1 MPKGSKSLA
10 TITAPIFCSEII
22 LATSET
28 CVERRTVST
37 GALAIDPPSLLICR
51 KRVRLFGSR
60 QANRQ
65 IAVSQSA

>member
-28 CVERRTVST
+28 CVERRTAGT
-37 GALAIDPPSLLICR
+37 GALAIDPAVTVDMSKARAPIRFSPS
-51 KRVRLFGSR
+51 
-60 QANRQ
+60 
-65 IAVSQSA
+65 